1 MSMTNWNYLPPD
13 EQRQELASQMRILR
27 DIDWIVRSRTVEAL
41 AISRELLTV
50 PIYRSPKLEE
60 TALYDER

>member
-1 MSMTNWNYLPPD
+1 MSNWYDLPPD

-27 DIDWIVRSRTVEAL
+27 NIDWIVRSRTVEAMT
-41 AISRELLTV
+41 ISRELLAV

-60 TALYDER
+60 TAVYDER